1 MRFQKDISAGY
12 LANHLARLFA
22 KALQHRIR
30 DLGLSVGQFPIL
42 LELWAQDGQSQKE
55 LVQKLDLEQATVANT
70 LNRMERDGLLRR
82 MKDPSDGRAQRIW
95 LTDQAKALRDPAYA
109 AANTVNA
116 QALSGLSE
124 DEQAQFLALTQRVVT
139 RLRGTSEML

>member
-109 AANTVNA
+109 AANAVNA

-139 RLRGTSEML
+139 RLRGTSETL

>member
-109 AANTVNA
+109 AANAVNE

-139 RLRGTSEML
+139 RLRGTSETL